1 MIASK
6 PRLSFSQ
13 IINMNVGF
21 FGIQYSFGLQQSA
34 VNPIYDMLGASPDE
48 IPFLNLAGP
57 MTGLLV
63 QPIIGALSDKT
74 WIPKLGRRKPYF
86 FVGALLC
93 SIALFFYPF
102 SSSLWMAAGLLWILD
117 AGNNTAMEPYRAFIA
132 DKLDPSQQAT
142 GFQAQSFFTGFGQ
155 TLANVSLFVF
165 PMIFVGT
172 TGKLPTWVYASFFL
186 GSVCSIASIWWSSKT
201 TAEIPPTDEELK
213 EIKVHNEKSPH
224 PLVQLFASMFILVSV
239 PLILRFLA
247 NGIAA
252 AEILNLLTLVVFL
265 IWIFA
270 LHKLIEN
277 FSLNPIVRK
286 IKFLISPFMEIV
298 SAIEDMPRVMWQ
310 LALVYLFQ
318 WYALFC
324 YWQNSSKSIALSVYK
339 TTPHDNPK
347 LYEEAVSWTGL
358 VNGWYNVVTFL
369 CAFGLVWFAKKYSP
383 KLVHV
388 SCLILAGIGFIV
400 FPMIENKYLLF
411 PAITGFGIGWASM
424 MGIPYLM
431 VVSEIPK
438 ERYGVYMGI
447 INMMIVIP
455 MIIQNLTFG
464 YVLKHFLN
472 NDSGKAVLLA
482 GVFLLI
488 AAAATMLIKT
498 KKVEGEVVLTGAG
511 H

>member
-1 MIASK
+1 MTITK
-6 PRLSFSQ
+6 PKLSFWQ

-57 MTGLLV
+57 VTGLLV

-74 WIPKLGRRKPYF
+74 WIPRFGRRKPYF
-86 FVGALLC
+86 FIGAIMC

-132 DKLDPSQQAT
+132 DKLDPSQQPT

-155 TLANVSLFVF
+155 TLANVSLFIF

-186 GSVCSIASIWWSSKT
+186 GAVCSIGSIWWSSRT
-201 TAEIPPTDEELK
+201 TPEIPPTDEELQHMRQTPLNITMPFK
-213 EIKVHNEKSPH
+213 EI
-224 PLVQLFASMFILVSV
+224 AG
-239 PLILRFLA
+239 A
-247 NGIAA
+247 
-252 AEILNLLTLVVFL
+252 
-265 IWIFA
+265 
-270 LHKLIEN
+270 
-277 FSLNPIVRK
+277 
-286 IKFLISPFMEIV
+286 IK
-298 SAIEDMPRVMWQ
+298 DMPRIMWQ

-318 WYALFC
+318 WYALFI
-324 YWQNSSKSIALSVYK
+324 YWQNSSKSIAQSVWK
-339 TTPHDNPK
+339 TTPSEDPS
-347 LYEEAVSWTGL
+347 LYEKAVSWTGL
-358 VNGWYNVVTFL
+358 VNGWYNIVTFL
-369 CAFGLVWFAKKYSP
+369 CAFTLVWFAKKYSP
-383 KLVHV
+383 KMVHFT
-388 SCLILAGIGFIV
+388 CLLLAATGFLL
-400 FPMIENKYLLF
+400 FPHIENKYLLF

-431 VVSEIPK
+431 VVSNIPK

-447 INMMIVIP
+447 VNMMIVIP
-455 MIIQNLTFG
+455 MILQNITFG
-464 YVLKHFLN
+464 YIHKHFLN
-472 NDSGKAVLLA
+472 NDPGKAITLA

-488 AAAATMLIKT
+488 AAAATLLMKAS
-498 KKVEGEVVLTGAG
+498 KPADDVVIMGGGG